1 MTTDPGLLGRRD
13 KTDSTDPGLPG
24 RRETKL
30 TVQIQ
35 VRKVGEGKNWQY
47 RSRFTMKETDKTN
60 STDPG
65 LQ

>member
-24 RRETKL
+24 RRETQL

-35 VRKVGEGKNWQY
+35 VRKVGEGKN
-47 RSRFTMKETDKTN
+47 
-60 STDPG
+60 
-65 LQ
+65 

>member
-35 VRKVGEGKNWQY
+35 VRKVGEGKN
-47 RSRFTMKETDKTN
+47 
-60 STDPG
+60 
-65 LQ
+65 